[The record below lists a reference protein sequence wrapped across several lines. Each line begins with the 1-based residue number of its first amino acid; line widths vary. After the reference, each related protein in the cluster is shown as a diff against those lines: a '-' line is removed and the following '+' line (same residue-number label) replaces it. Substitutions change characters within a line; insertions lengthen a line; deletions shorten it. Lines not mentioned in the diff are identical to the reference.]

1 MKLEIHK
8 KPEAKLDLLQHF
20 IFIGED
26 NLDAAERFLDA
37 VEDALGK
44 LSDMPG
50 MGRLREFTIPEL
62 RDVRSWPVR
71 GFENYLIFYR
81 ATERRLEVL
90 RVIHG
95 ARDIDRIFA

>member
-20 IFIGED
+20 IYIGED